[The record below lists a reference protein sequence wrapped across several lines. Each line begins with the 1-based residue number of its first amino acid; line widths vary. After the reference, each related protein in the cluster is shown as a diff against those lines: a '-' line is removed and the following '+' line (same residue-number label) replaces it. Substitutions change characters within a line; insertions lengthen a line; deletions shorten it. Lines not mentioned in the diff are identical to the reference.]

1 MHYYSQCR
9 FFSCLITVSK
19 QKTKLSVLKSK
30 DWVYFTNIR
39 LSSVLP
45 SKRQHSKLLLNGQ
58 LPKPSSRCQ
67 WRLDSNISSPHVPA
81 FLQELL
87 QVACLVATNKIPNTK
102 QNKGIL
108 ACFLNYPHTAELFK
122 YVGGGKSMAGYFLH
136 SSCQR
141 DKSNLSS

>member
-1 MHYYSQCR
+1 M
-9 FFSCLITVSK
+9 
-19 QKTKLSVLKSK
+19 
-30 DWVYFTNIR
+30 
-39 LSSVLP
+39 LP

-67 WRLDSNISSPHVPA
+67 WRLDNNISSPHVPA
-81 FLQELL
+81 FLQKLL

-122 YVGGGKSMAGYFLH
+122 YVGGRKKHGWLLLAQFLSERQVKSFPLSRRGTY
-136 SSCQR
+136 SSNCI
-141 DKSNLSS
+141 LPTFVTVELLL